1 MKKKREIGRRRAL
14 ENNFYACRLLR
25 KICPSLVGH
34 LAISRFL
41 GYFEWLFYSAFFMR
55 YVINSLEAGDSF
67 GSHGDGSCGSEP
79 WGRFLW
85 LKMSQR
91 TVPVDGGA
99 RFEDT

>member
-1 MKKKREIGRRRAL
+1 MSKKKREIGRRRAL
-14 ENNFYACRLLR
+14 QNNFYACGLLK

-55 YVINSLEAGDSF
+55 Y
-67 GSHGDGSCGSEP
+67 EP